1 MNLIIKDAKDI
12 DLLKNIQA
20 EVVANYLEK
29 RGWQQLREIE
39 NEAIIWSNKLSN
51 LTLVLPLN
59 REVVDFPVTIN
70 LLVENLAKFEDKT
83 ESEILQNLISN
94 LTNVEIQG
102 LVVGMRSQE
111 GDKLSGE
118 VDLMGVV
125 MNKLE
130 RIKLELFDQDYV
142 TAIRAYQERFPVLCR
157 GDLVKENHGFVLKKI
172 CSFSVDE

>member
-1 MNLIIKDAKDI
+1 MNLIIKDKDI
-12 DLLKNIQA
+12 DLLKNIQP

-59 REVVDFPVTIN
+59 REVVDFPITIN

-83 ESEILQNLISN
+83 ELEIMQNLITN
-94 LTNVEIQG
+94 LPNMEIQG
-102 LVVGMRSQE
+102 LVVRMRSPE

-125 MNKLE
+125 MNRLE
-130 RIKLELFDQDYV
+130 RIKLRLFDQDYV

-157 GDLVKENHGFVLKKI
+157 GDLVNENNGFVLKNV